1 MIGKM
6 SDENR
11 DKDNQSFDGFQ
22 RLIEYVKREHQRL
35 RQGQDPGVQLR
46 NRKIQKYE
54 DQKGLNPLPEMKK
67 GLQLKTAA

>member
-11 DKDNQSFDGFQ
+11 DKDNQSLDGFQ

-46 NRKIQKYE
+46 NQKIQKYE